1 MSKDKILDQIKS
13 EKIVAIIRLDD
24 SSDIDAISD
33 AIIAGGVNVL
43 EVTIGTPDVFK
54 SIEQIAKKDN
64 VVVGVGSVVSESQVS
79 QAVDSGADFIVTP
92 ATKQELIHASHRLG
106 KPIFS
111 GAYTPTEILQAY
123 EWGADVVK
131 LFPAAIMGIPYFK
144 AVSAPMPYVPIM
156 PTGGV
161 TVENASSW
169 IDAGAECLGVG
180 STLVNKGLIAKR
192 DFNTITEIAQQLKS
206 AITKNN

>member
-1 MSKDKILDQIKS
+1 MTKDKILDQIKS

-54 SIEQIAKKDN
+54 SIEKIAKKAS
-64 VVVGVGSVVSESQVS
+64 VVVGVGSVVSEEQVS
-79 QAVDSGADFIVTP
+79 QAVDSGAEFIVTP
-92 ATKQELIHASHRLG
+92 ATKQVLIHASHKFE

-131 LFPAAIMGIPYFK
+131 LFPAAIMGIPYFT
-144 AVSAPMPYVPIM
+144 AVRAPMPYVPLM

-161 TVENASSW
+161 TVENAASW

-180 STLVNKGLIAKR
+180 STLVNKALIAQR
-192 DFNTITEIAQQLKS
+192 DFKTISEIAQQLKS
-206 AITKNN
+206 AIAINK